1 MGYIHLFGEKLDA
14 LLAARDV
21 AEGDREEVIAYVK
34 HIVLESYNNGR
45 AAARDRGAPPAA
57 RGRRRPPRPAR

>member
-14 LLAARDV
+14 LLLARGVSD
-21 AEGDREEVIAYVK
+21 ADREEIIAYVK

-45 AAARDRGAPPAA
+45 AAGRGKKST
-57 RGRRRPPRPAR
+57 GRPRREK